1 MAEKDI
7 LNEEELEN
15 QVDEE
20 TPEEEEEE
28 VEIEGI
34 EEGIVPALID
44 KDLVSEVKKDFL
56 DYAMSVIVSRA
67 LPDVRDG
74 LKPVHRRIVY
84 GMREM
89 GNTPDKPHKKSAR
102 TVGDV
107 MGRYHPHGDSSIY
120 SALVRLAQPFNTR
133 YPLVDGH
140 GNFGSIDGDGAAAMR
155 YTEARMSKIALEMVR
170 DIKKD
175 TVDFVDNYDGEEQ
188 EPLVLPSRIPNL
200 LVNGAS
206 GIAVG
211 MATNIPPHNLV
222 EVINAVQAIAKDPN
236 LTPSEIMDS
245 YLFGPDFP
253 TGGIILGKQGIREAY
268 ETGTGSI
275 TLRSKT
281 HIEAMSGDKNRIV
294 VTEIPYQVNKANMVE
309 NIGRLVREKTIDG
322 ITALRDESNKEGIR
336 VVIELRKDVVP
347 EVILNH
353 LYKNTQLQVNFGIIM
368 LVVDKGEPKVLPVT
382 EVLKRYLDHQCEVI
396 ERRTRYDLKQA
407 EHSLHLLEGLITAI
421 DNIDE
426 TVSIIRSSK
435 SQEIA
440 RNRLIERFNYSD
452 LQVKAILDMRLARLV
467 GLERDAILAE
477 ISKLK
482 EQIAEYRSILADHQ
496 KVIDIVVNELE
507 EIKNKYGDKR
517 RSEISTQLAQI
528 DDEDLIPE
536 EEIII
541 TLTKS
546 GYIKRQD
553 PDSFKM
559 QHRGG
564 KGVRGM
570 STHKYDVVEQIVYSK
585 THTDLLFFTSYG
597 KVYRI
602 RGYEV
607 PFYSKSSKGLPVVNL
622 LSLEPDEK
630 VQSIIHVDEWN
641 DEHSLFFATKQGI
654 VKRTPITEFISIRQN
669 GKKAIVLKEDDEL
682 LAVKLVEGS
691 ELISIASSNGKMVKF
706 PAEAVRL
713 MGRSASGVKGIELVD
728 GAEAISLTTS
738 AEGDK
743 VLVISEKGYGKISPL
758 EDYRLTSRGTKGV
771 ITMNMTEKTG
781 NIIATKAVNGDE
793 DVMVITKGGIVI
805 RTWLNEVKVAGRNT
819 QGVKIINIKEKESV
833 VSLTIVPHVDESE
846 EEIVVTETP
855 TEAVVEEVVTPDAL
869 EDK

>member
-1 MAEKDI
+1 MAEKEI

-20 TPEEEEEE
+20 TPEDEED

-44 KDLVSEVKKDFL
+44 KDLVTEVKKDFL

-236 LTPSEIMDS
+236 ISPSELMDTC
-245 YLFGPDFP
+245 LFGPDFP

-281 HIEAMSGDKNRIV
+281 HIESMSGDKNRIV

-309 NIGRLVREKTIDG
+309 TIGRLVREKVIDG

-496 KVIDIVVNELE
+496 KVVDIVVNELE

-570 STHKYDVVEQIVYSK
+570 STHQDDVVEQIVYSK

-641 DEHSLFFATKQGI
+641 DEHSLFFATRQGI

-706 PAEAVRL
+706 PAESVRL
-713 MGRSASGVKGIELVD
+713 MGRSASGVKGIELVE

-758 EDYRLTSRGTKGV
+758 EEYRLTSRGTKGV

-793 DVMVITKGGIVI
+793 DVMIITKAGIVI

-819 QGVKIINIKEKESV
+819 QGVKIINIKDKESV
-833 VSLTIVPHVDESE
+833 VSLTIVPHVEEDAE
-846 EEIVVTETP
+846 EEIVETP
-855 TEAVVEEVVTPDAL
+855 VEVVTEEVVTPDAL

>member
-452 LQVKAILDMRLARLV
+452 LQVKAILDMKLARLV

-570 STHKYDVVEQIVYSK
+570 STHQDDVVEQIVYSK

-691 ELISIASSNGKMVKF
+691 ELISIASSNGKRVKF

-855 TEAVVEEVVTPDAL
+855 TEEIVEEVVTPDAL

>member
-528 DDEDLIPE
+528 DDEDLIQE

-570 STHKYDVVEQIVYSK
+570 STHQDDVVEQIVYSK

>member
-452 LQVKAILDMRLARLV
+452 LQVKAILDMKLARLV

-570 STHKYDVVEQIVYSK
+570 STHQDDVVEQIVYSK

-855 TEAVVEEVVTPDAL
+855 TEEIVEEVVTPDAL

>member
-15 QVDEE
+15 KVDEE
-20 TPEEEEEE
+20 TPEEEEE

-236 LTPSEIMDS
+236 LTPSKIMDS

-570 STHKYDVVEQIVYSK
+570 STHQDDVVEQIVYSK

>member
-7 LNEEELEN
+7 LNEEELEKE
-15 QVDEE
+15 VEE
-20 TPEEEEEE
+20 TPEDEEL
-28 VEIEGI
+28 EIEGV
-34 EEGIVPALID
+34 EEGIVPS
-44 KDLVSEVKKDFL
+44 LVEKEIVTEVKKDFL

-200 LVNGAS
+200 LVNGSS

-236 LTPSEIMDS
+236 LTPSDIMDN

-281 HIEAMSGDKNRIV
+281 HIESMSGDKNRIV

-309 NIGRLVREKTIDG
+309 NIGRLVREKIIDG

-368 LVVDKGEPKVLPVT
+368 LVVDKGEPKVLPIT
-382 EVLKRYLDHQCEVI
+382 GVLKRYLEHQCEVI

-407 EHSLHLLEGLITAI
+407 EHSLHILEGLITAI

-426 TVSIIRSSK
+426 TVQIIRSSK

-440 RNRLIERFNYSD
+440 RNRLMERFNFSD

-477 ISKLK
+477 INKLK
-482 EQIAEYRSILADHQ
+482 ELIAEYRAILADHQ
-496 KVIDIVVNELE
+496 KVVDIVVNELE
-507 EIKNKYGDKR
+507 EIKQKYGDKR
-517 RSEISTQLAQI
+517 RSEISSQLAQI

-564 KGVRGM
+564 KGVKGM
-570 STHKYDVVEQIVYSK
+570 TTHSDDVVEQIVYAK

-597 KVYRI
+597 KVYRT

-607 PFYSKSSKGLPVVNL
+607 PFYSKNSKGLPVVNL
-622 LSLEPDEK
+622 LNLESDEK
-630 VQSIIHVDEWN
+630 VQSIIHIDECG
-641 DEHSLFFATKQGI
+641 DEHSLFFATKKGI

-669 GKKAIVLKEDDEL
+669 GKKAIVLREDDEL
-682 LAVKLVEGS
+682 LAVKLTSGN

-706 PAEAVRL
+706 PEETVRL
-713 MGRSASGVKGIELVD
+713 MGRSAAGVKGIELVE

-738 AEGDK
+738 SEGNK
-743 VLVISEKGYGKISPL
+743 ILVISEKGYGKISPL

-793 DVMVITKGGIVI
+793 DVMVITKAGIVI
-805 RTWLNEVKVAGRNT
+805 RTWLDEVKVAGRNT

-833 VSLTIVPHVDESE
+833 VSLTIVPHAE
-846 EEIVVTETP
+846 EEVEEKVVEEVEP
-855 TEAVVEEVVTPDAL
+855 APVEEVVTPN
-869 EDK
+869 EVENEE

>member
-452 LQVKAILDMRLARLV
+452 LQVKAILDMKLARLV

-477 ISKLK
+477 ISNLK

-570 STHKYDVVEQIVYSK
+570 STHQDDVVEQIVYSK

-855 TEAVVEEVVTPDAL
+855 TEEIVEEVVTPDAL